1 MRAKNHSPFFLP
13 QAFDLLTGEQGVDP
27 KLLTYNYFFI
37 VDCFIQFTWKT
48 SGGPFWE
55 LMANND
61 DGFSGYCEDHTDLAA
76 NEEAKQ
82 ARKAKEMQRKQ
93 GPQKYRPEGR
103 NARGHRLE
111 PWPPPWRTDPTTN
124 LQHAFNIVQAMQLN

>member
-1 MRAKNHSPFFLP
+1 M
-13 QAFDLLTGEQGVDP
+13 
-27 KLLTYNYFFI
+27 LTYNYFFI

-61 DGFSGYCEDHTDLAA
+61 HGFSGYCEDHTDLAA

-103 NARGHRLE
+103 NARGHRLA